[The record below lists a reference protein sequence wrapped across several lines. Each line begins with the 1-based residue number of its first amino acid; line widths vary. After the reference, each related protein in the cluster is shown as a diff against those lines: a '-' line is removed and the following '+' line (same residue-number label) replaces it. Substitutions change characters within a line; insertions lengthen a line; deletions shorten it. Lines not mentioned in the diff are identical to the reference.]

1 MTLSGSAA
9 RGGFWRIAAARGGS
23 VRARETAGPPMAGA
37 RSSASIGGAARGPA
51 GRTEPAGG
59 VRRAAGNG
67 GSAPARRAPP
77 VRRRPRRGRGSAAS
91 ASAGAA
97 DDTGAGVTIELPTA
111 SARRE
116 IVLEKHKEWHYVS
129 AVATGSEAEQKGVSP
144 GMVLRAV
151 SDPVTVGSMWRVRET
166 DGERTISSASLRNVR
181 DAIASTRQYDIRLEF
196 EDSFE
201 VTAEMV
207 TAEQAQGA
215 EERGAGAAAVPARPT
230 IAEQLQ
236 AQQQQQTTKTPAS
249 ERVDRPDLYS
259 DNWNGDEYVGSG
271 FNELTV
277 IVGLAVGVPAIGLA
291 IALLGRGTL
300 WDVSPY

>member
-1 MTLSGSAA
+1 
-9 RGGFWRIAAARGGS
+9 
-23 VRARETAGPPMAGA
+23 MAGA
-37 RSSASIGGAARGPA
+37 RSSASIGGAVRGA
-51 GRTEPAGG
+51 GGRTEPARG

-67 GSAPARRAPP
+67 VNTPVRRAPP
-77 VRRRPRRGRGSAAS
+77 GRRRPRRGRGSAAS

-97 DDTGAGVTIELPTA
+97 DGTGAGVTIELPTA

-207 TAEQAQGA
+207 TAEQAQAA
-215 EERGAGAAAVPARPT
+215 EEKGAAAVPARPT

-236 AQQQQQTTKTPAS
+236 AQQQTTTSKTPAS